1 MAETLKGYAPMGKRE
16 PVVAGSETAD
26 TLTSNDDF
34 NGKST
39 DWIAG
44 LTGFRP
50 ERRPSFGALATAL
63 LFPLVLGALR
73 HAAVA
78 HRM

>member
-39 DWIAG
+39 D
-44 LTGFRP
+44 
-50 ERRPSFGALATAL
+50 
-63 LFPLVLGALR
+63 
-73 HAAVA
+73 
-78 HRM
+78 